1 MQDDNSNY
9 YTSSAFV
16 YTSDHALE
24 VAAIWR
30 GVDALERRGV
40 SLDAIERAL
49 TQDWE
54 TSVIALAQLGRR
66 P

>member
-9 YTSSAFV
+9 YSSRAFV

>member
-9 YTSSAFV
+9 YSSSAFV
-16 YTSDHALE
+16 YTSEHALE
-24 VAAIWR
+24 ISAIWD
-30 GVDALERRGV
+30 GVDVLEQRGV
-40 SLDAIERAL
+40 SLTAIERAL